1 MRPEEGLETTVMR
14 KPKNP
19 TTSSYYDYQVVQ
31 EPLFNR
37 DGKPVMI
44 GKSPVMGNFRTDSN
58 VCLGTSTEKY
68 EIVNNETIVET
79 VEDALTKYGL
89 SGFNSRKLVARD
101 GARFYGVYDF
111 PTVTGKIA
119 NGDAVGMRLT
129 LNNSFDRSCGVSWSI
144 GLLRQICT
152 NGMTALVN
160 DTSVTKKHSTKL
172 TLDFIGDSVA
182 ACKEKFETSV
192 TLFKG
197 LRERTITKEQ
207 GGLILDNLAIKK
219 VLAESMRD
227 SIRVIWDNESYLGQ
241 DRLRQNSDN
250 LYNLYNAT
258 TQHLTHEVQGDRF
271 EYANRVSKAMLGNL
285 VKAQNSAKR
294 FGELTAKVP
303 EKEQVATVV
312 TV

>member
-19 TTSSYYDYQVVQ
+19 TTSSEYDYQVVQ
-31 EPLFNR
+31 EPLFSR
-37 DGKPVMI
+37 GGKPVMI
-44 GKSPVMGNFRTDSN
+44 GKSPVMGNFRTDNN

-68 EIVNNETIVET
+68 EIVNNSKIVDS
-79 VEDALTKYGL
+79 VEDALSKNGL
-89 SGFNSRKLVARD
+89 SGFTSQKFVARD

-111 PTVTGKIA
+111 PTVTGKVA

-160 DTSVTKKHSTKL
+160 DTSVTKKHSSKL
-172 TLDFIGDSVA
+172 TLDFIGNSIAV
-182 ACKEKFETSV
+182 CKEKFETSL
-192 TLFKG
+192 TMFKG

-207 GGLILDNLAIKK
+207 GVLILDNLAIKK

-227 SIRVIWDNESYLGQ
+227 SIQFIWENEAYLNQ
-241 DRLRQNSDN
+241 DRLEQRSDN

-271 EYANRVSKAMLGNL
+271 EYANRVSKTMLGNL

-294 FGELTAKVP
+294 FGELTTKALVK
-303 EKEQVATVV
+303 EKIETTLTV
-312 TV
+312 

>member
-1 MRPEEGLETTVMR
+1 
-14 KPKNP
+14 
-19 TTSSYYDYQVVQ
+19 
-31 EPLFNR
+31 
-37 DGKPVMI
+37 MI

-68 EIVNNETIVET
+68 EIVNNSKIVDS
-79 VEDALTKYGL
+79 VEDALSRNGL
-89 SGFNSRKLVARD
+89 SGFTSQKFVARD

-111 PTVTGKIA
+111 PTVTGKVA

-129 LNNSFDRSCGVSWSI
+129 LNNSFDRSCGVSWSL

-172 TLDFIGDSVA
+172 TLDFIGDSIA

-192 TLFKG
+192 TLFRG

-258 TQHLTHEVQGDRF
+258 TQHLTHKVQGDRF
-271 EYANRVSKAMLGNL
+271 EYANRVSKVMLGNL